1 MLKKLVFVVLVAL
14 PIKSV
19 AAEFDWSVGAG
30 LQYSG
35 IIGTQLGVKH
45 NHSKYFVSLGLPGYS
60 VGMQTMIGAS
70 ELHSVGFSVGE
81 IEVIFNST
89 ARYGV
94 VTYNYHPS
102 GFNNKGWVFGGGVGI
117 FDEKKHRL
125 LFTNQYENPSAKA
138 ILTLDVGYKF

>member
-19 AAEFDWSVGAG
+19 AAEFDWSVEAG

-45 NHSKYFVSLGLPGYS
+45 NHSKYFVAVGLPGY
-60 VGMQTMIGAS
+60 
-70 ELHSVGFSVGE
+70 SVGE

-102 GFNNKGWVFGGGVGI
+102 GFNQPK
-117 FDEKKHRL
+117 
-125 LFTNQYENPSAKA
+125 
-138 ILTLDVGYKF
+138 

>member
-1 MLKKLVFVVLVAL
+1 MLKTLVFVVLIAL

-19 AAEFDWSVGAG
+19 AVEFEWSVGAG

-35 IIGTQLGVKH
+35 IIGTQLGVKP

-60 VGMQTMIGAS
+60 VGMQTMGGAR

-81 IEVIFNST
+81 IEVIFNNT

-94 VTYNYHPS
+94 VTYNYHHS
-102 GFNNKGWVFGGGVGI
+102 GFNQPK
-117 FDEKKHRL
+117 
-125 LFTNQYENPSAKA
+125 
-138 ILTLDVGYKF
+138 